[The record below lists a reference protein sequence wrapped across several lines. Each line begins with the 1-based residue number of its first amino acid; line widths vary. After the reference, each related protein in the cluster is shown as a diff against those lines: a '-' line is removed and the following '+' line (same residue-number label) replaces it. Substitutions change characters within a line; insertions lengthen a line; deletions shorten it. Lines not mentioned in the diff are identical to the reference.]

1 MSDVATMPFVR
12 ALLERGA
19 RVYMVGGTI
28 RDTLLGLARKDLDLL
43 VTGMSQ
49 ELLIR
54 LLRRYGRVQLIG
66 RAFGV
71 IKFRPRHW
79 DDPPIDIALPRT
91 EVSTGVGHR
100 DFEVAF
106 DHTLPVETD
115 LGRRDFT
122 INAMARDLADGHLV
136 DPFNGYQDLQ
146 QRLLRQVSPAAF
158 PEDPLRMLRG
168 VQLATRF
175 DLQVAPHT
183 YEAMRTHAATIT
195 TVAAERI
202 AEELRKLFQARAPSR
217 GFILM
222 RDVGLLRHIMP
233 EIARLVGV
241 SYATV
246 APQSPAA
253 LFDAFTCTMRRLDAL
268 RQHGTIQHGD
278 RIDVVLAALWLQ
290 SGLPDVLQT
299 SETCTPRHVAEH
311 SAPLARRRLEALRIT
326 TIGAHLDTIEKLIVH
341 SVFDPDEVATPAGL
355 RHFVHRVGVDRAFM
369 LLDLHLAE
377 RIGNQPA
384 QPLDDLLDLRLRLRT
399 ELDRRVPLA
408 LNDLAVDGNDLR
420 QLGIPPDRR
429 MGECLRLLLSHVLDD
444 PRQNTRDHL
453 LTLAQQMVASGIEPP
468 GEA

>member
-1 MSDVATMPFVR
+1 MPFVR

-19 RVYMVGGTI
+19 GVYMVGGTI
-28 RDTLLGLARKDLDLL
+28 RDTLLGLARKDVDLL
-43 VTGMSQ
+43 VTGMPQ
-49 ELLIR
+49 EFLIR
-54 LLRRYGRVQLIG
+54 LLRRYGRLQLIG
-66 RAFGV
+66 RTFGV
-71 IKFRPRHW
+71 IKFRPPHW
-79 DDPPIDIALPRT
+79 NDPPIDIALPRT

-146 QRLLRQVSPAAF
+146 QHILRQVSPAAF

-175 DLQVAPHT
+175 DLQVAPDT

-222 RDVGLLRHIMP
+222 HDVGLLQHIMP
-233 EIARLVGV
+233 EIARLVSV
-241 SYATV
+241 SYETV
-246 APQSPAA
+246 APQPPGP
-253 LFDAFTCTMRRLDAL
+253 LYDAFTRTMRRLDAL
-268 RQHGTIQHGD
+268 RQHDAIQHGD
-278 RIDVVLAALWLQ
+278 HIDVVLAALWLH
-290 SGLPDVLQT
+290 SGLPEVLQT

-311 SAPLARRRLEALRIT
+311 SAALARQRLETLRVT
-326 TIGAHLDTIEKLIVH
+326 TIGAHLDRIETLITR
-341 SVFDPDEVATPAGL
+341 SVFDLDEVATPAGL
-355 RHFVHRVGVDRAFM
+355 RHFAHRVGVDTAFM

-377 RIGNQPA
+377 RLGNQPS
-384 QPLDDLLDLRLRLRT
+384 QPLDDLLDLRQRLQT
-399 ELDRRVPLA
+399 ILDRRVPLT
-408 LNDLAVDGNDLR
+408 LKDLAIDGHDLQ
-420 QLGIPPDRR
+420 QLGISPGRH
-429 MGECLRLLLSHVLDD
+429 MGACLRLLLSHVLDD
-444 PRQNTRDHL
+444 PVCNTRDHL
-453 LTLAQQMVASGIEPP
+453 LALARQMVAAGTEPA
-468 GEA
+468 GEE